1 MARSKPI
8 PVKLSDEIIARLDR
22 VSLSSGLNNRSAVI
36 KFCLNAFLDHLDKTG
51 ITGLPNDW
59 KEILR
64 DLDGRTHRYTQ
75 QRLLA
80 ADGAESYNQQRKRR
94 TKKNGGNA

>member
-1 MARSKPI
+1 MIQQMEAAAAQLGLENRSDV
-8 PVKLSDEIIARLDR
+8 VKLCVRSFLAHIAAHGAA
-22 VSLSSGLNNRSAVI
+22 SLPVN
-36 KFCLNAFLDHLDKTG
+36 
-51 ITGLPNDW
+51 W
-59 KEILR
+59 KELVR